1 MEIKQGR
8 MDQKRIEVEGESHN
22 DEDWSL
28 LSQNFKNSLYMVDRA
43 EVIGQKSCLKI
54 LVVKLLIGVSY
65 LPIEAKVI

>member
-1 MEIKQGR
+1 
-8 MDQKRIEVEGESHN
+8 
-22 DEDWSL
+22 
-28 LSQNFKNSLYMVDRA
+28 MVDRA